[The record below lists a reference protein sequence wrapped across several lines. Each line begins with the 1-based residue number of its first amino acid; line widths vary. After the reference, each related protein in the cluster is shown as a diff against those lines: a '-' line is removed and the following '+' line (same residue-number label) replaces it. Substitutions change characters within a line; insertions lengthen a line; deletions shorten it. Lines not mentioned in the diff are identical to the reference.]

1 MIDRFWGRVA
11 KGGPDEC
18 WEWQRGTFGTGYGC
32 YRHEGRNV
40 YAHRLAWELTHGPIE
55 DGLCVRHSCDNP
67 LCVNPAHLL
76 LGTDADNVRDKVE
89 RERQHRGEG
98 SPMSKLT
105 DSAVRCIRALYAER
119 QADQKKLAEL
129 YGVDQAQISRIVS
142 GKAWRHVR

>member
-1 MIDRFWGRVA
+1 
-11 KGGPDEC
+11 
-18 WEWQRGTFGTGYGC
+18 
-32 YRHEGRNV
+32 
-40 YAHRLAWELTHGPIE
+40 
-55 DGLCVRHSCDNP
+55 
-67 LCVNPAHLL
+67 VNPAHLL